1 MDILSIV
8 LSLFALLFGI
18 TVHEAAHAWSA
29 KKLGD
34 PTAADLGRLSVNPL
48 VHIDLITTVLLPA
61 VLVLLK
67 APAFGW
73 AKPVPFSPR
82 NLRHPHRDGFWIS
95 LAGPAANIATAVV
108 ALVLLYVLRIASPA
122 TTEFLRK
129 YATTGQHVAPGFAP
143 GFYPLEGL
151 ALVLYTLVLVNG
163 YLALFNLIPVP
174 PLDGAGV
181 LAGVLPEARAAA
193 FERLRPFGFLI
204 VLLLIMFGILEA
216 ASIAVRLLTNVFVFL

>member
-18 TVHEAAHAWSA
+18 TIHEAAHALSA

-34 PTAADLGRLSVNPL
+34 PTAADLGRLSMNPL

-73 AKPVPFSPR
+73 AKPVPLNAH
-82 NLRHPHRDGFWIS
+82 NLRHPRRDGFWIS
-95 LAGPAANIATAVV
+95 LAGPAANIATAGV
-108 ALVLLYVLRIASPA
+108 ALVLLYAVRIASPGA
-122 TTEFLRK
+122 TEFLRK
-129 YATTGQHVAPGFAP
+129 YVTAGQHLPP

-151 ALVLYTLVLVNG
+151 ALVLYTMVWVNG
-163 YLALFNLIPVP
+163 YLGVFNLIPVP
-174 PLDGAGV
+174 PLDGAGA
-181 LAGVLPEARAAA
+181 LAGILPEARAAA
-193 FERLRPFGFLI
+193 LERFRPFGLLI
-204 VLLLIMFGILEA
+204 VLVLIMFGILEA
-216 ASIAVRLLTNVFVFL
+216 VSIAVRLLTNVFLFL